1 MKQTKP
7 ETLLPISVVAA
18 RSGLSVSAVRFYEER
33 GLVSSRQRVAGRRV
47 YGRSVLRRLAF
58 IAAAQKVGLS
68 IAEIQAAMNQLPAER
83 APSPKEWGQLSEPWK
98 TRIDQRISELEE
110 LRRSLEDCIGCGC
123 LSMSSCGILNPSDQA
138 AAQGPGARW
147 KMPSKSTPRGG
158 RKPAPTRDSPEV
170 H

>member
-1 MKQTKP
+1 MKQSKP

-47 YGRSVLRRLAF
+47 YGRSVLRRLAY

-68 IAEIQAAMNQLPAER
+68 IAEIQASMDQLPAER
-83 APSPKEWGQLSEPWK
+83 APSPKEWGRLSEPWK
-98 TRIDQRISELEE
+98 SRIDQRIRELEN

-123 LSMSSCGILNPSDQA
+123 LSMSSCGILNPQDEA
-138 AAQGPGARW
+138 ASQGPGARW
-147 KMPSKSTPRGG
+147 RMPPEPTPSD
-158 RKPAPTRDSPEV
+158 TREPESAESPSGV
-170 H
+170 L